1 MFHED
6 SFDTRSY
13 DERSWL
19 FGELI
24 RVVTEYLVRLRS
36 RTSQVTAKE
45 QNRQVDE
52 VRRVSVEV
60 AAKSFEA
67 TKAPTVVH
75 VAAKAQKSAVLGSRQ
90 EGVEKAAPDRIVHFV
105 LRDDESNQE
114 AQKIVS
120 VQQNTN
126 EIQRTKP

>member
-67 TKAPTVVH
+67 TKAPTVVQ

-90 EGVEKAAPDRIVHFV
+90 EGVEKASPDRVVHFV

-114 AQKIVS
+114 AQKTVS